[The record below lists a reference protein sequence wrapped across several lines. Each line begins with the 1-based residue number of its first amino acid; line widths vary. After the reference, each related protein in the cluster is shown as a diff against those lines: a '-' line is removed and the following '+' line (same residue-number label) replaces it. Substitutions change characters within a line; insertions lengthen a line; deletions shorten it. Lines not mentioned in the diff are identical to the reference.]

1 MDTTPSSAAPET
13 SGTHLAELAGDVAH
27 CAPPEA
33 VERFAGEC
41 DADIARTLER
51 GNPSQAVLVLAK
63 LSAERRA
70 GVLAQAT
77 PEWSRQWATNGSYPV
92 DTIGRLMAP
101 PFAEFPPSMT
111 VRESIARLRDLAKM
125 ALISYAFVVDE
136 ERRLLGVLVFRD
148 MLLAD
153 PSYSLSDVMIPDPF
167 RLRADTPVTDA
178 MREMLNW
185 HYPSYPVCDD
195 AGRLVGSVRG
205 QTLFQQQAFELSA
218 QPGSMVGVQKE
229 ERISTPWWT
238 SLKARHPWLQL
249 NLLTAFLA
257 AAVVS
262 LFQETIDRAVA
273 LTVFL
278 PVVAGQSGNTGC
290 QALAVTIRGM
300 TLGEIESGTARNL
313 VVKEAWLGLLNG
325 TLVGL
330 VAGLGMLYFA
340 VSTSADAPWT
350 LGGIVALAMTGSCV
364 ASGIAGVLV
373 PLALERFGTDPA
385 TASSIFV
392 TTATDCASMGLFL
405 GLATLLLP

>member
-1 MDTTPSSAAPET
+1 MNTTPSSAAPET

-41 DADIARTLER
+41 DADIAKTLEQ

-77 PEWSRQWATNGSYPV
+77 PEWSRQWATNGSYPE

-111 VRESIARLRDLAKM
+111 VRESIERLRALAKM

-136 ERRLLGVLVFRD
+136 QRRLLGVLVFRD
-148 MLLAD
+148 MLLAG
-153 PSYSLSDVMIPDPF
+153 PSARLSEVMIPDPF
-167 RLRADTPVTDA
+167 RLRADAPVTDA
-178 MREMLNW
+178 MREMLKW

-249 NLLTAFLA
+249 NLLTAFFA

-262 LFQETIDRAVA
+262 LFQGTIDRAVA

-300 TLGEIESGTARNL
+300 TLGEIE
-313 VVKEAWLGLLNG
+313 NG
-325 TLVGL
+325 ALVGI
-330 VAGLGMLYFA
+330 VAGLGMLFFA
-340 VSTSADAPWT
+340 VSTSAAAPWT
-350 LGGIVALAMTGSCV
+350 LAGIVAVAMTGSCV

-405 GLATLLLP
+405 GLATLFLP

>member
-1 MDTTPSSAAPET
+1 MDTTPSSPAPET
-13 SGTHLAELAGDVAH
+13 SATHLAELAGDVAH

-33 VERFAGEC
+33 VERLADEC
-41 DADIARTLER
+41 DADVARTLEQ
-51 GNPSQAVLVLAK
+51 GNPSHAVLVLAK
-63 LSAERRA
+63 LSSERRA
-70 GVLAQAT
+70 GVLATAT
-77 PEWSRQWATNGSYPV
+77 PEWSRQWATNATYAE

-101 PFAEFPPSMT
+101 PFAELPPSMT
-111 VRESIARLRDLAKM
+111 VRESVEQLREVAKK
-125 ALISYAFVVDE
+125 ALVSYAFVIDG

-148 MLLAD
+148 MLLAA
-153 PSYSLSDVMIPDPF
+153 PSAKLSEVMIPNPF
-167 RLRADTPVTDA
+167 RLRADTQVTDA

-205 QTLFQQQAFELSA
+205 QNLFQQQAFELSA

-238 SLKARHPWLQL
+238 SLKSRHPWLQL

-257 AAVVS
+257 ASVVG
-262 LFQETIDRAVA
+262 LFQGTIDRVVAVA
-273 LTVFL
+273 VFL

-290 QALAVTIRGM
+290 QALAVTLRGM
-300 TLGEIESGTARNL
+300 TLGELERGTAGK
-313 VVKEAWLGLLNG
+313 VVAKEAWLGLLNG
-325 TLVGL
+325 VLVGL
-330 VAGLGMLYFA
+330 VAGLGMLYYA
-340 VSTSADAPWT
+340 VSTSVAQPWT
-350 LGGIVALAMTGSCV
+350 LAGVVTLAMTGSCV

-373 PLALERFGTDPA
+373 PLTLERCGADPA

-405 GLATLLLP
+405 GLATLMLP